1 MPPIRLDTTYDA
13 LVIVLDESEEETFF
27 QKEMTHVFEKQRLL
41 YYRHNIMSAD
51 ELFQDVLEKV
61 NAHKVMMPQSQRIVF
76 CHFLDINDLDERWM
90 EQYKVRMK
98 HFRDMGMV
106 NDGFQHYY
114 TTFLRYRAVKPLG
127 DKAENIIETLEK
139 FWDME
144 RPFPMKHVEFLLYA
158 GGFSNLE
165 AEEKG
170 AARLLQILS
179 MKDYW
184 RVYHADQFKQG
195 LFILAY
201 DDYYEKR
208 AQDCQVEIK
217 AIEEWMEHPKD
228 ADFMQFESRTQQA
241 ASAIMRRYREE
252 MRRFQKW
259 SGLYPVS
266 VREYTSHGWGPF
278 KTYARSVRK
287 HAELE
292 QEKIQNRKKFI
303 AGLQDSEEKKAWL
316 DGMESNLNYPDY
328 LVYRE
333 GMENGLLSGRIE
345 QKIQEC
351 SEKEDLEEQ
360 KLFTDLLQTWFRNFI
375 EEQTETLEEKVSDK
389 RDLKILKE
397 YEMGQAN
404 QFKNLFD
411 CFSQI
416 ETATKFQVPPVIVP
430 VNAGTITL
438 VNGEIGSNWNAR
450 GYEVRGVDEDQ
461 VAVLPDIAPCEI
473 QCLKLGSYVTVKE
486 QQQSVKHQLR
496 LVLK

>member
-1 MPPIRLDTTYDA
+1 
-13 LVIVLDESEEETFF
+13 
-27 QKEMTHVFEKQRLL
+27 
-41 YYRHNIMSAD
+41 
-51 ELFQDVLEKV
+51 
-61 NAHKVMMPQSQRIVF
+61 
-76 CHFLDINDLDERWM
+76 
-90 EQYKVRMK
+90 
-98 HFRDMGMV
+98 
-106 NDGFQHYY
+106 
-114 TTFLRYRAVKPLG
+114 
-127 DKAENIIETLEK
+127 
-139 FWDME
+139 
-144 RPFPMKHVEFLLYA
+144 
-158 GGFSNLE
+158 
-165 AEEKG
+165 
-170 AARLLQILS
+170 
-179 MKDYW
+179 
-184 RVYHADQFKQG
+184 
-195 LFILAY
+195 
-201 DDYYEKR
+201 
-208 AQDCQVEIK
+208 
-217 AIEEWMEHPKD
+217 
-228 ADFMQFESRTQQA
+228 
-241 ASAIMRRYREE
+241 
-252 MRRFQKW
+252 
-259 SGLYPVS
+259 
-266 VREYTSHGWGPF
+266 
-278 KTYARSVRK
+278 
-287 HAELE
+287 
-292 QEKIQNRKKFI
+292 
-303 AGLQDSEEKKAWL
+303 
-316 DGMESNLNYPDY
+316 
-328 LVYRE
+328 
-333 GMENGLLSGRIE
+333 MENGLLSGRIE